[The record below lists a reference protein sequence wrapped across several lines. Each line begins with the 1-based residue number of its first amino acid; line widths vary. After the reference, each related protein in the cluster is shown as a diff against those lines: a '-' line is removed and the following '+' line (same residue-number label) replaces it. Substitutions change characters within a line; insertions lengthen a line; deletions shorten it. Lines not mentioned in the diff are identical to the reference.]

1 MKISA
6 FRHRN
11 VYISSLSVDA
21 VERVGHFVRSHWGI
35 ENGLHWILDVS
46 MGEDG
51 NRTRCDNGAENLS
64 MLWRLALA
72 ILKPVKDKKT
82 IPTLMFQLAI
92 DEKERNNAI
101 KHILM
106 R

>member
-1 MKISA
+1 MS
-6 FRHRN
+6 
-11 VYISSLSVDA
+11 
-21 VERVGHFVRSHWGI
+21 
-35 ENGLHWILDVS
+35 
-46 MGEDG
+46 EDG
-51 NRTRCDNGAENLS
+51 NRTQRDNGAENLS
-64 MLWRLALA
+64 MLRRLALA
-72 ILKPVKDKKT
+72 ILKPVKGKKT